1 MDLVV
6 SEFIQLFDFL
16 REQLVG
22 FFRFSGLTDL
32 IRSGEP
38 VNLLQW
44 KWISAVLLPI
54 VPVLLAFEM
63 LVALFSKK
71 SRIVDFKAPLITEI
85 FNRLVSTVL
94 SFFAIG
100 VVINF
105 FAQYALFTTEF
116 TWYWFIYGYVVYEFA
131 HFIYHWSSH
140 KVRILWCLHATHHA
154 PEAMNM
160 SVGYA
165 HFFLEAPFANFLRAA
180 ICLLLGVNPEVF
192 LVIWIFDLFWGQ
204 FIHIGTAILPNGRMG
219 FLHNIM
225 LTPSHHRVHHGRNP
239 LYIDTNY
246 CNLLPIWDRLFGT
259 YQEEQDD
266 VPIDYGITRPIDST
280 SFLQV
285 NFAEIIAL
293 VQTVWAAP
301 GLKNKLLY
309 LVMPPGWSHTGEHR
323 TASIVKQRYFDEQQL
338 AAAPSGG

>member
-1 MDLVV
+1 MELVATEL
-6 SEFIQLFDFL
+6 SQLLDFL
-16 REQLVG
+16 HRQLVD
-22 FFRFSGLTDL
+22 FFRFSGLVELVRSGQQPDL
-32 IRSGEP
+32 LKWEWIRS
-38 VNLLQW
+38 
-44 KWISAVLLPI
+44 VLLPI
-54 VPVLLAFEM
+54 VPVLLVLEM
-63 LVALFSKK
+63 LHALVSKK
-71 SRIVDFKAPLITEI
+71 SRLVDFKAPLLTEV
-85 FNRLVSTVL
+85 FNRLLSVVL

-100 VVINF
+100 AVIALF
-105 FAQYALFTTEF
+105 SRYALFTTDF

-131 HFIYHWSSH
+131 HFIYHWSCH
-140 KVRILWCLHATHHA
+140 KVRLLWCLHATHHA

-160 SVGYA
+160 SVAYA
-165 HFFLEAPFANFLRAA
+165 HLFLEAPFANFLRAA

-204 FIHIGTAILPNGRMG
+204 FIHIGAAILPNGRLG
-219 FLHNIM
+219 FLHRIM

-246 CNLLPIWDRLFGT
+246 CNLLPIWDRLFRT

-266 VPIDYGITRPIDST
+266 VPIDYGITRNIDST

-293 VQTVWAAP
+293 AQAVWSAP
-301 GLKNKLLY
+301 GLGNKLLY
-309 LVMPPGWSHTGEHR
+309 MVMPPGWSHTGEHR
-323 TASIVKQRYFDEQQL
+323 TASIVKQRYFDEKL